1 MLWGPRRDG
10 SHIARARSL
19 SHTRTHT
26 PSPLGLRSRPRGLT
40 LNPVGLAAQY
50 AGAQEVLRVGLGSST
65 AVPIDGTRQHID
77 RMINE
82 QVANAKG
89 HDRPHSYPLER
100 QTEERLTPRLSRK
113 ARSDQTH

>member
-1 MLWGPRRDG
+1 MAHTLR
-10 SHIARARSL
+10 ARALSRTPARIRPARSVCA
-19 SHTRTHT
+19 
-26 PSPLGLRSRPRGLT
+26 RGREVST

-100 QTEERLTPRLSRK
+100 QTEERLTPRLSRI